1 MSPRNDKLDA
11 QKMEE
16 LKKKYKIDEIIADRH
31 DLPKP
36 YVEKDL
42 DPRIVKLML
51 DFLGS
56 HR

>member
-1 MSPRNDKLDA
+1 MTPPNDKPDA
-11 QKMEE
+11 EKMEE
-16 LKKKYKIDEIIADRH
+16 LKKKYRIDEIIADRH
-31 DLPKP
+31 GLPKP

-56 HR
+56 RR